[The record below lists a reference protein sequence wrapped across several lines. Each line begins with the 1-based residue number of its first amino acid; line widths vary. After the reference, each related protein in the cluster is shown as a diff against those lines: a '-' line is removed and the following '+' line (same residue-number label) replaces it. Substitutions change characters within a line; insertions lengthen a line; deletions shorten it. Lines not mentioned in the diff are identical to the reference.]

1 MIASVRAV
9 WPGLKRTTIIVR
21 ERDTSIDTMCYV
33 FMPEGE
39 GIAALC
45 DRAWKQMDAAHGDRL
60 VLTLD
65 PPTRWGSKIVDAEQM
80 PANPLGPAPQVVQD
94 YETAMDRLEW
104 SQGRRDARDDD
115 ATPYP
120 NGGELEYRGR
130 TKDHWDI

>member
-1 MIASVRAV
+1 MIASIRAV

-33 FMPEGE
+33 FLPEGE

-45 DRAWKQMDAAHGDRL
+45 DRAWKQMDAAHGDLL

-65 PPTRWGSKIVDAEQM
+65 PPTRWGCQIIEAEPL

-94 YETAMDRLEW
+94 YEAAMDRLD
-104 SQGRRDARDDD
+104 GRRDDD

-120 NGGELEYRGR
+120 KGGELEYRGR
-130 TKDHWDI
+130 TKDKWDI